1 MARKPPVTPPQPNH
15 PSGVGSFSRSSSL
28 YFYHLRFPEEDGGT
42 WDFRGPGSIN
52 PLSPF
57 SRLCRGVTVGSLP
70 RPAGTQGTDA

>member
-1 MARKPPVTPPQPNH
+1 MACKPPVTPPQPNH

-57 SRLCRGVTVGSLP
+57 SHLCRGVIVGSLP